1 MKSKPNLIIII
12 LVILSVAYWF
22 INKQEPK
29 KEKTKN
35 IKLNEKYYQT
45 KFCTKLNGIIEYR
58 LKDATRVD
66 CLTDEYAIEVD
77 WAKKWAEGIG
87 QSLYYGLMTNK
98 KPAVAL
104 IVGKKDKKF
113 LKRLK
118 KVTSEFN
125 IKIFIIEKIE
135 K

>member
-1 MKSKPNLIIII
+1 MKSKSNLIIII
-12 LVILSVAYWF
+12 LVILSIAYWF

-29 KEKTKN
+29 KEKIKN

-58 LKDATRVD
+58 LKDTTRVD

-118 KVTSEFN
+118 KVTSKFN
-125 IKIFIIEKIE
+125 IKIFIIEK
-135 K
+135 